1 MPSERC
7 PQKSGDLLVKNTSR
21 NSCFT
26 PSKHRRMR
34 AVSNYSFNIGN
45 KGLTA
50 VLQQT
55 NNKKREL
62 MKLIITNQKTI
73 DQLKQLQTAMNSE
86 TLVHIV
92 NVAVNKL
99 YQINL
104 ASLEPSVTALADANE
119 LTTL

>member
-1 MPSERC
+1 
-7 PQKSGDLLVKNTSR
+7 
-21 NSCFT
+21 
-26 PSKHRRMR
+26 
-34 AVSNYSFNIGN
+34 
-45 KGLTA
+45 
-50 VLQQT
+50 
-55 NNKKREL
+55 

-104 ASLEPSVTALADANE
+104 ASLQPSVTALADANE